1 MKLSEIKGERALEV
15 LVDLIDPVTLI
26 AADEEIVNTY
36 KSKAPK
42 ILLVKKLIENH
53 KKEVLTILAIL
64 NDENPET
71 YEPSLIELPKML
83 LDLVH
88 DEELM
93 NLLHRRIRRWKAN
106 LLALLRRISRLQ
118 REYKGIYAICHGSV

>member
-26 AADEEIVNTY
+26 VADEEIVNTY

-42 ILLVKKLIENH
+42 ILLVKKLIETH

-64 NDENPET
+64 NNENPET

-93 NLLHRRIRRWKAN
+93 NLFTSQNQTMESESSGSATENIEAPKRI
-106 LLALLRRISRLQ
+106 
-118 REYKGIYAICHGSV
+118 

>member
-42 ILLVKKLIENH
+42 ILLIKKLIENH
-53 KKEVLTILAIL
+53 KKEVLTMLAIL
-64 NDENPET
+64 NGEDPAT

-83 LDLVH
+83 LDLVQ

-93 NLLHRRIRRWKAN
+93 NLFTSQNQKM
-106 LLALLRRISRLQ
+106 
-118 REYKGIYAICHGSV
+118 GSVSSGSAMENIEAPKEI